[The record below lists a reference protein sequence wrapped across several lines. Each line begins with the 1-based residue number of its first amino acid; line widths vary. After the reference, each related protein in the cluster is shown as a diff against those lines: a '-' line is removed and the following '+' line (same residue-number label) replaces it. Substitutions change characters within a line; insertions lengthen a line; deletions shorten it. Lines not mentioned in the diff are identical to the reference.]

1 MNMTNKDLLYYISR
15 SFFRDGDQVINL
27 VAEEAEQGN
36 ELAIRALE
44 ARRESLQR
52 VQKYEA
58 DIRTE
63 KEK

>member
-1 MNMTNKDLLYYISR
+1 MNKDLLYYISR

-44 ARRESLQR
+44 ARRELLQVNVDLNR
-52 VQKYEA
+52 VE
-58 DIRTE
+58 
-63 KEK
+63 